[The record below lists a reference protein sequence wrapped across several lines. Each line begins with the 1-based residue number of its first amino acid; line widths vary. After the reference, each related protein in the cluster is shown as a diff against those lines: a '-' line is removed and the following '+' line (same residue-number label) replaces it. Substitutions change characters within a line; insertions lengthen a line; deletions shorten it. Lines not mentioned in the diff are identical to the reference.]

1 VLLEDLLFLARCDSE
16 SVEMP
21 MAPLPLQ
28 SMLDELCGEVRPLAE
43 SKAIRLKPDLAGDP
57 VRVMGNESALRR
69 LMLVLL
75 DNAIVYSNTGG
86 EVGVRLRRNSHEVCV
101 EVTDSGPGIN
111 EADLPHIF
119 DRFYR
124 SRQARDQHQGGY
136 GLGLSL
142 AAGIAQRHRARIEVD
157 SIPEHGSA
165 FRVFFSA
172 IFQE

>member
-1 VLLEDLLFLARCDSE
+1 MLEQLY
-16 SVEMP
+16 
-21 MAPLPLQ
+21 
-28 SMLDELCGEVRPLAE
+28 GEVRPLAE
-43 SKAIRLKPDLAGDP
+43 SRAIRVTPDFAADP

-75 DNAIVYSNTGG
+75 DNAIVYSNPGG
-86 EVGVRLRRNSHEVCV
+86 EVAIRMRRNSQEVCV
-101 EVTDSGPGIN
+101 EVSDHGPGISKS
-111 EADLPHIF
+111 DLPHIF

-124 SRQARDQHQGGY
+124 SRRASDQHQSGY

-157 SIPEHGSA
+157 SIPEHGST

>member
-1 VLLEDLLFLARCDSE
+1 
-16 SVEMP
+16 
-21 MAPLPLQ
+21 MALLPLK
-28 SMLDELCGEVRPLAE
+28 SMLEQLCGQVRPLAE
-43 SKAIRLKPDLAGDP
+43 SKAIRVTPDLP
-57 VRVMGNESALRR
+57 NEQVPVMGNESALRR

-75 DNAIVYSNTGG
+75 DNAIVYSNAGG
-86 EVGVRLRRNSHEVCV
+86 EIAVRLRRNSEEACV
-101 EVTDSGPGIN
+101 EVTDSGAGIS

-124 SRQARDQHQGGY
+124 AQQARDSHQSGY

-142 AAGIAQRHRARIEVD
+142 AAGIAQRHQARIEVD
-157 SIPEHGSA
+157 SLPEHGST